1 MEVFWSGSW
10 FDNILSDISDFFGW
24 ATMTVYKNE
33 HVHSFIPTAS
43 SLGFINPD
51 FNWAQAFKR
60 NLVCPGN
67 KEIPFD
73 TYFGPRN
80 NEQHT
85 SFTEKSVHW
94 LLEELAG
101 NHQPPTIHLDS
112 EDMSGP
118 AVICGTDTVTYSF
131 DFCESLPVIAWEV
144 SNNLIKTTPLTD
156 YNRSIIVQPVHAST
170 NGWAYVKAIFASP
183 NEPVQKNIWIGP
195 PKVDFVEDVNVTQ
208 INHTMPIVPQGSC
221 DEFGLKVNISPSFSN
236 VQEMEWEKV
245 STNYQWSQDPPGY
258 NEPYV
263 IIAPLCEDPVQFQ
276 VRMRNDCGWSDW
288 QQIEDT
294 NSECQTN
301 CGGGGGGSGTI
312 TSDYFII
319 YPVPADTVLHVN
331 MIGTDPTD
339 LLIAG
344 DTLTIQLFNSSG
356 MMVKNINT
364 IACHN
369 SIDVST
375 LPAGLYTLKIIYNGT
390 PENHQI
396 VIN

>member
-1 MEVFWSGSW
+1 
-10 FDNILSDISDFFGW
+10 
-24 ATMTVYKNE
+24 
-33 HVHSFIPTAS
+33 
-43 SLGFINPD
+43 
-51 FNWAQAFKR
+51 
-60 NLVCPGN
+60 
-67 KEIPFD
+67 
-73 TYFGPRN
+73 
-80 NEQHT
+80 
-85 SFTEKSVHW
+85 
-94 LLEELAG
+94 
-101 NHQPPTIHLDS
+101 
-112 EDMSGP
+112 
-118 AVICGTDTVTYSF
+118 
-131 DFCESLPVIAWEV
+131 
-144 SNNLIKTTPLTD
+144 
-156 YNRSIIVQPVHAST
+156 VHAST

-258 NEPYV
+258 NDPYV